1 MRGNISAWQS
11 FAAVHEHERGIM
23 KKSEKIITAVLTMI
37 FGILLMVM
45 QDKFI
50 GILMTI
56 AGFALIVLGVVD
68 IFQRFI
74 PPAVVKIVSGILIIV
89 CGWVLVEAILYIL
102 AALLLIAGILLLYD
116 KIRKRVHCDML
127 WQTILE
133 YALPSVCILIGG
145 LLLFHQAITVEI
157 IFIVAGSLT
166 LIEGGLLLAEV
177 FIDE

>member
-1 MRGNISAWQS
+1 
-11 FAAVHEHERGIM
+11 M
-23 KKSEKIITAVLTMI
+23 KRTDKIIAAVLTMVV
-37 FGILLMVM
+37 GILLIAM

-50 GILMTI
+50 GLLMSI
-56 AGFALIVLGVVD
+56 AGACLIVLGVVD
-68 IFQRFI
+68 LCHRYV

-116 KIRKRVHCDML
+116 KIRKRIRCDTV
-127 WQTILE
+127 WQTVLE